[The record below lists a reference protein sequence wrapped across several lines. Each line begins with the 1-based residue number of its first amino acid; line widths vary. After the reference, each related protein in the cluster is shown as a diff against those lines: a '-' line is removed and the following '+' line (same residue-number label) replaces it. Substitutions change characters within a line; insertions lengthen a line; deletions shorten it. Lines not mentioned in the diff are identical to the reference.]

1 MRHLA
6 LTGGIG
12 SGKSTVAEFFA
23 DHGATIIDADA
34 ISRELMEPGQP
45 VLDEVAT
52 AFGQHLLD
60 ETGRLDRQALAKI
73 VFNDDD
79 ARQQL
84 NGIVHPAVRAESARL
99 REAALATDPQ
109 HAVIIED
116 IPLLIETGQAQQF
129 DGVIVVIADYQT
141 RLQRLVD
148 VRGMDVTD
156 AKSRIAA
163 QATDEQR
170 RAVADWCIDNSGTL
184 DETRAQVATVWSDL
198 TGNTTSR

>member
-45 VLDEVAT
+45 VLDEVAA